1 MSSRVRNRLRA
12 LATSAT
18 SLLVASSMVCALA
31 PAVSAAPTSSETSTA
46 TSTSTKGFLGGLF
59 GGKSDEATSTKA
71 PASTV
76 TSINHLR
83 DLFDAPKASITT
95 TQPEDPNAEAEGR
108 EAIRNKDGE
117 IVYTGKHTS
126 QSAAEAQGL
135 YCETSD
141 DLTFGGVAHLVED
154 QLRRLIKDK
163 AAMKVFDQQVRMLET
178 AMNYVQLPTLIVSNP
193 ATQLTGPAREFD
205 DHGVNYLVG
214 ALLKARDGG
223 WRSTVSVQDITINE
237 AVETVLWWF
246 YWVQIYG
253 QWHNETFPSIIRAT
267 ILGINLGGLTDPVER
282 TLALGPSIV
291 LGLGNFIQKQL
302 QKNCL
307 SKTNSRSNP
316 GNYQY
321 HDLPA
326 WLPKDITDGV
336 HQLEAPLDNV
346 EVADEDCPPISEMN
360 FRRIGKRTTL
370 IMRKDVKPQYRELF
384 DQVAQ
389 FVLLRMEEIKVN
401 KALIPLKAWEI
412 GGLIGLINN
421 PVLTYVGGTA
431 LGAVDGRAYQWVPMG
446 EITVDNAADIA
457 IVSNAVAKIIAQIM
471 WAITKAIMQAVI
483 NGANKGIDKAI
494 RKAIA
499 EAVLGPE
506 IVATKGVCRALAGI
520 LIGGSLAGSGVAPG
534 VIPAELAGQAALGL
548 FCGTVGLVENAA
560 TDDPATFTVTPAL
573 SIRLFPLPAISFGIL
588 IPWFGSIPV
597 GPPGID
603 PTNPGLPELPE
614 PTLGAPVL
622 GDVPIFGRLFKK
634 SKFIQLLTILG
645 LDWDLIINPIPTMF
659 FAGDVLLPMG
669 QKVTQSVCLAED
681 KGHRQAKWQRGTAQM
696 EEDAALAEKKG
707 LYEAPKGPN
716 IILFNK
722 WVLPFANPFF
732 KPDYANLNT
741 DVPEREPMIQRH
753 DPNRVPDQLDPD
765 DVEYKDEVNPSLDP
779 DYKITY
785 NRDFDQLDP
794 TTSITKDDPYAP
806 ATSSESSSTTTK
818 EPKVTSTTTKRN

>member
-18 SLLVASSMVCALA
+18 SLLVASSMVFALA

-46 TSTSTKGFLGGLF
+46 TSTSKKNFLDGLF

-126 QSAAEAQGL
+126 QTAAEAQGL

-154 QLRRLIKDK
+154 QLRKLIKDK
-163 AAMKVFDQQVRMLET
+163 ASMKVFDQQVRMLET
-178 AMNYVQLPTLIVSNP
+178 AMNYVQLPSLIVSNP
-193 ATQLTGPAREFD
+193 ATQLTGPVREFD

-253 QWHNETFPSIIRAT
+253 QWHNETFPSIIQAT
-267 ILGINLGGLTDPVER
+267 ILGIKLGGLTDPVEK
-282 TLALGPSIV
+282 TLEWGPKIV

-302 QKNCL
+302 QKNCV

-401 KALIPLKAWEI
+401 KALIPLKASEI

-421 PVLTYVGGTA
+421 PVVTYVGGTA
-431 LGAVDGRAYQWVPMG
+431 LGVVDGRAYQWIPMG

-457 IVSNAVAKIIAQIM
+457 IVSNAVAEIVAKIM

-483 NGANKGIDKAI
+483 DGANKGIDKAI
-494 RKAIA
+494 RKGIAQAVGQEFSKEACKALYTGAVGGVVAGAAAPEVEPIAITNA
-499 EAVLGPE
+499 
-506 IVATKGVCRALAGI
+506 
-520 LIGGSLAGSGVAPG
+520 
-534 VIPAELAGQAALGL
+534 AALGL
-548 FCGTVGLVENAA
+548 ACGVVGLTEGAA
-560 TDDPATFTVTPAL
+560 SGDPSTYTVVP
-573 SIRLFPLPAISFGIL
+573 SIQVTLFPLPWIDFGIL

-597 GPPGID
+597 GPPGTD
-603 PTNPGLPELPE
+603 PTNPE
-614 PTLGAPVL
+614 TARTPVL
-622 GDVPIFGRLFKK
+622 GDVPIFGRLFEK
-634 SKFIQLLTILG
+634 SKFIKLITLIG
-645 LDWDLIINPIPTMF
+645 LKWDLIINPIPTMF

-707 LYEAPKGPN
+707 LLRSPQRAEHHPLQQVGVA
-716 IILFNK
+716 
-722 WVLPFANPFF
+722 PFANPFF
-732 KPDYANLNT
+732 KPDYENLNT

-753 DPNRVPDQLDPD
+753 DPNRIPDQLDPD
-765 DVEYKDEVNPSLDP
+765 DAEYKDEVNPSPDP

-806 ATSSESSSTTTK
+806 TTSSESSSTTTK

>member
-12 LATSAT
+12 FATSAT
-18 SLLVASSMVCALA
+18 SLLVASSMVFALA

-46 TSTSTKGFLGGLF
+46 TSTSKKNFLDGLF

-126 QSAAEAQGL
+126 QTAAEAQGL

-154 QLRRLIKDK
+154 QLRKLIKDK
-163 AAMKVFDQQVRMLET
+163 ASMKVFDQQVRMLET

-253 QWHNETFPSIIRAT
+253 QWHNETFPSIIQAT
-267 ILGINLGGLTDPVER
+267 ILGIKLGGLTDPVEK
-282 TLALGPSIV
+282 TLEWGPKIV

-336 HQLEAPLDNV
+336 NQLEAPLDNV

-360 FRRIGKRTTL
+360 FRRIGKRTVL
-370 IMRKDVKPQYRELF
+370 IMREKTKPQYRQFF
-384 DQVAQ
+384 DQVSQ
-389 FVLLRMEEIKVN
+389 IVLMRMEEIKVN
-401 KALIPLKAWEI
+401 KALIPLKASEI
-412 GGLIGLINN
+412 GGLIGLIND
-421 PVLTYVGGTA
+421 PAVTYFGGAA
-431 LGAVDGRAYQWVPMG
+431 LGVVDGRAYQWIPMG

-457 IVSNAVAKIIAQIM
+457 IVSNEIAKLIAKLM
-471 WAITKAIMQAVI
+471 WAITKAIIQAVTDGVAGSI
-483 NGANKGIDKAI
+483 DKQIRKGIAD
-494 RKAIA
+494 
-499 EAVLGPE
+499 
-506 IVATKGVCRALAGI
+506 
-520 LIGGSLAGSGVAPG
+520 
-534 VIPAELAGQAALGL
+534 AALGGFPGGPGTKTTCDAVMYGL
-548 FCGTVGLVENAA
+548 INGVWPMVITPNPSQPVTAGAVIGALALCGVIDAMHSQIS
-560 TDDPATFTVTPAL
+560 DDAPVTFPRLAFKVT
-573 SIRLFPLPAISFGIL
+573 IFPLPWIDFGIL
-588 IPWFGSIPV
+588 LPWFGSIPTTPV
-597 GPPGID
+597 PPA
-603 PTNPGLPELPE
+603 
-614 PTLGAPVL
+614 LGGPVL
-622 GDVPIFGRLFKK
+622 GDTPIFGGLFKK
-634 SKFIQLLTILG
+634 SIFIKLITILG
-645 LDWDLIINPIPTMF
+645 LKWDLIIDPIPTMF

-681 KGHRQAKWQRGTAQM
+681 KGHRQAKWERDTAQM

-732 KPDYANLNT
+732 KPDYENLNT

-765 DVEYKDEVNPSLDP
+765 DVEYKDEVNPSPDP

-806 ATSSESSSTTTK
+806 TTSSESSSTTTK
-818 EPKVTSTTTKRN
+818 EPKATSTTTKRN

>member
-31 PAVSAAPTSSETSTA
+31 PAVSAAPTRSETSTA

-282 TLALGPSIV
+282 TLELGPSIV

-401 KALIPLKAWEI
+401 KALIPLKASEI

-421 PVLTYVGGTA
+421 PVVTYVGGTA
-431 LGAVDGRAYQWVPMG
+431 LGVVDGRAYQWIPMG

-483 NGANKGIDKAI
+483 NGASKGIDKAI

-506 IVATKGVCRALAGI
+506 FVARKGVCAALGAALVGGSIVGGAVVPGTLPADLAG
-520 LIGGSLAGSGVAPG
+520 L
-534 VIPAELAGQAALGL
+534 AALGL
-548 FCGTVGLVENAA
+548 FCGVVGLTEGVASG
-560 TDDPATFTVTPAL
+560 DPSTHAVVPSIQVT
-573 SIRLFPLPAISFGIL
+573 LFPLPWIDFGLL
-588 IPWFGSIPV
+588 IPWFGSIPLTYPPV
-597 GPPGID
+597 PGGP
-603 PTNPGLPELPE
+603 E
-614 PTLGAPVL
+614 L
-622 GDVPIFGRLFKK
+622 GDVLVFGPLFHK
-634 SKFIQLLTILG
+634 SKFIKLITLIG
-645 LDWDLIINPIPTMF
+645 LKWDLIINPIPTMF

-765 DVEYKDEVNPSLDP
+765 DVEYKDEVNPSPDP

-806 ATSSESSSTTTK
+806 TTSSESSSTTTK